1 MTVLSGEK
9 MRGTHI
15 FVDHVDAASGRAAV
29 ADALDEVLVAVQR
42 VPRRPG
48 YRARILGSVEIPG
61 GLGTFRVLRA
71 VERLAAAGSG
81 ASVGDVAEV
90 LVVDPST
97 ASRVVERCVAA
108 GLLDRSADAQDRR
121 RSVLALTPAGASILT
136 AVTGN
141 RRALLAE
148 LVDGWPDGDVT
159 RLVELLT
166 ALLHGL
172 DRLE

>member
-1 MTVLSGEK
+1 MHGTYTYMDETGE
-9 MRGTHI
+9 T
-15 FVDHVDAASGRAAV
+15 AGREAV
-29 ADALDEVLVAVQR
+29 AQALDDALVAVQR

-48 YRARILGSVEIPG
+48 YRRRILGSVDIPG

-71 VERLAAAGSG
+71 VERLGGSAGG
-81 ASVGDVAEV
+81 VSVGDVADV

-108 GLLDRSADAQDRR
+108 GLLDRSADERDRR
-121 RSVLALTPAGASILT
+121 RAVLTLTRPGADILA

-141 RRALLAE
+141 RRDLLAE
-148 LVDGWPDGDVT
+148 VIEGWPDEDLT

-166 ALLHGL
+166 ALLRGL

>member
-1 MTVLSGEK
+1 M
-9 MRGTHI
+9 
-15 FVDHVDAASGRAAV
+15 DAADVPDGRPAV
-29 ADALDEVLVAVQR
+29 EDALDEALVAVQR
-42 VPRRPG
+42 VPRRAG
-48 YRARILGSVEIPG
+48 YRSRILGSVEIPG
-61 GLGTFRVLRA
+61 GLGSFRVLRA
-71 VERLAAAGSG
+71 VERLSG
-81 ASVGDVAEV
+81 AGAVSVGDVAEA

-121 RSVLALTPAGASILT
+121 RSVLALTEAGSGILA

-148 LVDGWPDGDVT
+148 VVEGWPDGDVV